1 MFGKTA
7 LYAKD
12 FDWFIF
18 LLALAIAVIGV
29 VEIHSA
35 TQYDRA
41 ENFYVKQIYR
51 ILIGLFLMVLVM
63 SIDYHALAENVPY
76 LYAAAVLS
84 LLAVLLFGKRVS
96 GSKSWISLGGF
107 FRTSTI
113 RIGQSGGGDCPG
125 SLPLRDSH
133 GVFEQRRDR
142 QGISRGRFAN
152 SACHAATRSGFSNDL
167 CSHPDGR
174 ALFWADCAP
183 NGSPARQF
191 WLYWPL
197 EQGGIISRSIRRS
210 VFIRSWSRKEI
221 LKDTAITRYN
231 PRLRSARADFGAKA
245 SAKAARPASAFCP
258 NGTRIL
264 FFLWSVKNWV
274 LQERPRSCCFT
285 F

>member
-107 FRTSTI
+107 FELQPSELVKVVVVIALARYLCEIRTEYLT
-113 RIGQSGGGDCPG
+113 
-125 SLPLRDSH
+125 
-133 GVFEQRRDR
+133 
-142 QGISRGRFAN
+142 
-152 SACHAATRSGFSNDL
+152 SA
-167 CSHPDGR
+167 
-174 ALFWADCAP
+174 
-183 NGSPARQF
+183 
-191 WLYWPL
+191 
-197 EQGGIISRSIRRS
+197 E
-210 VFIRSWSRKEI
+210 VV
-221 LKDTAITRYN
+221 
-231 PRLRSARADFGAKA
+231 KA
-245 SAKAARPASAFCP
+245 SAVAGLP
-258 NGTRIL
+258 IL
-264 FFLWSVKNWV
+264 LVMETLLKRDIV
-274 LQERPRSCCFT
+274 IKTDPLLHPERFDIY
-285 F
+285 

>member
-84 LLAVLLFGKRVS
+84 LFAVLLFGKRVS

-107 FRTSTI
+107 FELQPSELVKVVVVIALARYLCEIRTEYLSSAEI
-113 RIGQSGGGDCPG
+113 AKASC
-125 SLPLRDSH
+125 
-133 GVFEQRRDR
+133 
-142 QGISRGRFAN
+142 RGRFAN

-174 ALFWADCAP
+174 ALLGRIAP
-183 NGSPARQF
+183 QMARQCGNF
-191 WLYWPL
+191 
-197 EQGGIISRSIRRS
+197 GSFGR
-210 VFIRSWSRKEI
+210 WSR
-221 LKDTAITRYN
+221 
-231 PRLRSARADFGAKA
+231 
-245 SAKAARPASAFCP
+245 
-258 NGTRIL
+258 
-264 FFLWSVKNWV
+264 VV
-274 LQERPRSCCFT
+274 
-285 F
+285 